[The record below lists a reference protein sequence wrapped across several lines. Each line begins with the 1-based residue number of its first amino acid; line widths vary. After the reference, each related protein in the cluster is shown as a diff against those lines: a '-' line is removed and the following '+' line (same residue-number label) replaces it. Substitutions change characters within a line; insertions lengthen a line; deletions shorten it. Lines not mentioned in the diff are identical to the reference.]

1 MTSLIGASHAGGR
14 RRRRNDWRQ
23 GGRAVEKWNSRVL
36 PVALVGM
43 GAGVFGAGLSSLLL
57 PGTPL
62 ASTLALWAALVAAT
76 AYAFARARPAGLLRI
91 RFTDLLWGLSLGLAL
106 RALQGLASGADA
118 TAFPSA
124 SSTPGVPAPT
134 WWLTEFLPAGFIG
147 PMVEEFFFRAVV
159 LVVVYQVFR
168 RSVGMTAAAV
178 TALLVSAGLFV
189 LLHGMRGSLPLT
201 DGIMLFAVGAVCGLL
216 VLLTGRLWGAVIL
229 HVVYNVSFLALAIAG
244 ATLG

>member
-1 MTSLIGASHAGGR
+1 MPDFRACFCRDSYCVDSCSVGG
-14 RRRRNDWRQ
+14 
-23 GGRAVEKWNSRVL
+23 
-36 PVALVGM
+36 
-43 GAGVFGAGLSSLLL
+43 FGCRD
-57 PGTPL
+57 
-62 ASTLALWAALVAAT
+62 

-106 RALQGLASGADA
+106 RALQGWASGADM

-124 SSTPGVPAPT
+124 SSTPGVPSRT
-134 WWLTEFLPAGFIG
+134 WWLTEFFPAGFMG
-147 PMVEEFFFRAVV
+147 PVVEEFFFRAVV

-201 DGIMLFAVGAVCGLL
+201 DGIMLFAIGAVCGLL
-216 VLLTGRLWGAVIL
+216 VLLTGRLWGAPHSSRGVQRL
-229 HVVYNVSFLALAIAG
+229 VSRPCGRWCHPGLTG
-244 ATLG
+244 